1 MLRWI
6 KNLFLVTKWGILF
19 LRNYWIWKCENV
31 TKIREIGEIREFCL
45 PSQLQSTTWISLTS
59 IWQFLVRNVLI
70 LQPSS
75 QILFGYLVCQ
85 YTPTRYAQVDKD
97 KTRFSRTRLEFE
109 NSSRSFVYCE
119 VIQIKATLDVVF
131 YVITWIKARNLKI
144 DCYTEFQTKIDMNLI
159 FFKKFF

>member
-1 MLRWI
+1 M
-6 KNLFLVTKWGILF
+6 FLVTKWGILF

-31 TKIREIGEIREFCL
+31 TKIREIGEIRGFCL
-45 PSQLQSTTWISLTS
+45 PSQLQREYLSL
-59 IWQFLVRNVLI
+59 QFDNFLVRNVLI

-109 NSSRSFVYCE
+109 NSSRSFVYCG

-131 YVITWIKARNLKI
+131 YVITWITEINL
-144 DCYTEFQTKIDMNLI
+144 N
-159 FFKKFF
+159 FKC

>member
-1 MLRWI
+1 M
-6 KNLFLVTKWGILF
+6 FLVTIWGILF
-19 LRNYWIWKCENV
+19 LRNYWIWKCHENSWNWRNSRILFTV
-31 TKIREIGEIREFCL
+31 
-45 PSQLQSTTWISLTS
+45 PATTRISLTS

-109 NSSRSFVYCE
+109 NSSRSFVYRG

-144 DCYTEFQTKIDMNLI
+144 DRYTEFQTKINMNMI
-159 FFKKFF
+159 FFKKNS